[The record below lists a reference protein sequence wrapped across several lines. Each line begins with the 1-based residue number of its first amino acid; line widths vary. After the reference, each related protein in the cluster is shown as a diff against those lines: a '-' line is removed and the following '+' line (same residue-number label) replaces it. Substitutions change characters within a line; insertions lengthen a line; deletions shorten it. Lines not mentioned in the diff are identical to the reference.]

1 MNKVIRGALL
11 APAQNPC
18 VKIRNRIY
26 EPVYSSSVIEKIGA
40 VLPEFMTCETLRVV
54 NTVADSRDECT
65 RNFSFVLR
73 P

>member
-40 VLPEFMTCETLRVV
+40 VLPEFMT
-54 NTVADSRDECT
+54 
-65 RNFSFVLR
+65 
-73 P
+73 